1 MKAGSRHTSGTNQ
14 RNAECECMWQEKRMC
29 LAMEVMIT
37 FTENIRRLREK
48 EQADVEEA
56 RSGC

>member
-1 MKAGSRHTSGTNQ
+1 
-14 RNAECECMWQEKRMC
+14 MC
-29 LAMEVMIT
+29 LAMDVMIT

-56 RSGC
+56 R